1 MRELLKAFCYLSVRD
16 VLDYAAFCF
25 MLISWTGVLFILAA
39 AVN

>member
-1 MRELLKAFCYLSVRD
+1 MREILMVFCSLSVRD

-25 MLISWTGVLFILAA
+25 MIITWTCVLFILAA